1 MKEFGAEEVN
11 ESGPKDKI
19 SRAANRKIR
28 DRNQLW
34 EDDYFS
40 WRAQER
46 KGRKEERP
54 ARQLPRILQIT
65 FPIST
70 KIMEPEE

>member
-1 MKEFGAEEVN
+1 MK
-11 ESGPKDKI
+11 PKDKI

-70 KIMEPEE
+70 KIMEEPLLKKYKKKDL

>member
-40 WRAQER
+40 WGLLLPFIFHPVR
-46 KGRKEERP
+46 KMRSHNDYFQKYKFI
-54 ARQLPRILQIT
+54 RIWDL
-65 FPIST
+65 
-70 KIMEPEE
+70 